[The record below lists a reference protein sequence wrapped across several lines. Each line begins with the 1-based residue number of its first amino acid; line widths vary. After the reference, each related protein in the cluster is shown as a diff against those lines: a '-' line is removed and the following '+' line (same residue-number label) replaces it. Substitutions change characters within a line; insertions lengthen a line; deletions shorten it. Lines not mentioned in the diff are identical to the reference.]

1 MSEQASAPPTRQ
13 QWMSVL
19 AKAQPDRLL
28 ALWEAA
34 ERGEERRMTWL
45 RAPEI
50 GTAMVQGRAGG
61 TGAAFN
67 LGEVSVTRCSV
78 QIDALVGAA
87 YVQGRDK
94 NKARVAALCDALL
107 QSEVETANRI
117 HTGIIAPL
125 EADAEEKRTRT
136 AAKADATKVE
146 FYTLVRGEEA

>member
-19 AKAQPDRLL
+19 SKAQPDRLL

-34 ERGEERRMTWL
+34 ERGEECRMTWL

-78 QIDALVGAA
+78 QIDAQVGHA

-94 NKARVAALCDALL
+94 NKARIAALCDALL
-107 QSEVETANRI
+107 QS
-117 HTGIIAPL
+117 
-125 EADAEEKRTRT
+125 
-136 AAKADATKVE
+136 
-146 FYTLVRGEEA
+146 